1 MEFIVCKKNI
11 YNLRQDL
18 EREKI
23 KNENIGLELM
33 NLVNEH
39 QEVQKTIKKGVSQSD
54 ESNEGKKFLE
64 KKIQRLQEELDDTMG
79 ALQQSRQEA

>member
-39 QEVQKTIKKGVSQSD
+39 
-54 ESNEGKKFLE
+54 
-64 KKIQRLQEELDDTMG
+64 
-79 ALQQSRQEA
+79 